1 METLIN
7 FLNDNLSY
15 QLLAIIIFG
24 GVFLTNYT
32 KGVLVLGHNI
42 KDTYKVLLASI
53 MVSVIFY
60 FLDGCGS
67 ECLIKYF
74 FTYLFATSFY
84 ELIVKWGLDKLKKIS
99 EK

>member
-24 GVFLTNYT
+24 GIFLTKYT
-32 KGVLVLGHNI
+32 KGILIFGHII

-53 MVSVIFY
+53 LVSITFY
-60 FLDGCGS
+60 FLDGCGR
-67 ECLIKYF
+67 ECLVKYF

-84 ELIVKWGLDKLKKIS
+84 ELIVKWVFDKLKKLS

>member
-32 KGVLVLGHNI
+32 KGVLIFGYNI
-42 KDTYKVLLASI
+42 KDTYKVLFASI
-53 MVSVIFY
+53 IVSIIFY
-60 FLDGCGS
+60 FLDGCGK
-67 ECLIKYF
+67 ECLIRYF

-84 ELIVKWGLDKLKKIS
+84 ELIVKWVFDNLKKLS